1 MAEVP
6 VSLVTALKGA
16 QMDGVDAVHDAYRA
30 HYRRLVGQLY
40 ALTRDLA
47 EAQDVV
53 QEAYAR
59 ALARPARFL
68 EVQDP
73 EKWLRT
79 VAMNA
84 ARTRYRRRW
93 VLDRLLL
100 AGRVH
105 PPGETVPGMSPDRVA
120 LVAALRRLPRRTREA
135 IVLHH
140 IADLPI
146 DEVAAALGVSAGTIK
161 SRLSRG
167 RAELARYLADDE
179 PTTTARGAVDYA

>member
-1 MAEVP
+1 
-6 VSLVTALKGA
+6 
-16 QMDGVDAVHDAYRA
+16 MDGVEAVHDAYRA

-40 ALTRDLA
+40 ALTRDLS

-105 PPGETVPGMSPDRVA
+105 RPDETVPGMSPDRVA
-120 LVAALRRLPRRTREA
+120 LVEALRRLPRRTREA

-140 IADLPI
+140 IADLPV
-146 DEVAAALGVSAGTIK
+146 DEVAAALGVSAGTVK

-167 RAELARYLADDE
+167 RAALARLLADNPD
-179 PTTTARGAVDYA
+179 TTTAEGAIDYA